1 MKRIIFALCLLIA
14 VTSCVSKKKYMV
26 AENGRLAALSRE
38 RVLNRNLGQQ
48 KDEIAK
54 LKQQITDLMSDTT
67 RLGQAIRDYRKSLY
81 SNLSEQEKLNML
93 LKEKMEK
100 LAEREATIN
109 KLQAEVDAQNARLHS
124 LLNSVKDALL
134 GFSSDELTVTE
145 KNGKIYVAMSDKL
158 LFESGSAQVNKQGAT
173 SRAVFLAS
181 VLGVDMG
188 MFYKRRDYSHIVDG
202 TNPIVAH
209 EFLGSSLDGKDV
221 WVVDDMISS
230 GGSMIDVAR
239 ELKKRN
245 AGRIFVI
252 ATFGLFTNGLEKFD
266 KAVEDGLIYKVVT
279 TNLAYQTPELLSREY
294 YISCDMSKYIA
305 YIIDTLNHDAS
316 ISDLLDPYQ
325 RIQTLVAKYKGEIPA
340 EE

>member
-109 KLQAEVDAQNARLHS
+109 KLQAEVDAQNARLQS

-158 LFESGSAQVNKQGAT
+158 LFESGSAQVNKQGKEALGKLAEVLKKQHDIDVFIEGHTDNKPIKTVQFKDNWDLSVVSAT
-173 SRAVFLAS
+173 SVVRILTKDYGVNPLQILPCGRGEFMPVDNNESVEGRAHN
-181 VLGVDMG
+181 
-188 MFYKRRDYSHIVDG
+188 RRTEIIMA
-202 TNPIVAH
+202 PK
-209 EFLGSSLDGKDV
+209 LDKLMD
-221 WVVDDMISS
+221 I
-230 GGSMIDVAR
+230 
-239 ELKKRN
+239 LK
-245 AGRIFVI
+245 
-252 ATFGLFTNGLEKFD
+252 
-266 KAVEDGLIYKVVT
+266 
-279 TNLAYQTPELLSREY
+279 
-294 YISCDMSKYIA
+294 
-305 YIIDTLNHDAS
+305 
-316 ISDLLDPYQ
+316 
-325 RIQTLVAKYKGEIPA
+325 
-340 EE
+340 

>member
-109 KLQAEVDAQNARLHS
+109 KLQAEVDAQNARLQS

-158 LFESGSAQVNKQGAT
+158 LFESGSAQVNNQGKEALGKLAEVLKKQHDIDVFIEGHTDNKPIKTVQFKDNWDLSVVRAT
-173 SRAVFLAS
+173 SVVRILTKDYGVNPLQILPCGRGEFMPVDNNESVEGRAHN
-181 VLGVDMG
+181 
-188 MFYKRRDYSHIVDG
+188 RRTEIIMA
-202 TNPIVAH
+202 PK
-209 EFLGSSLDGKDV
+209 LDKLMD
-221 WVVDDMISS
+221 I
-230 GGSMIDVAR
+230 
-239 ELKKRN
+239 LK
-245 AGRIFVI
+245 
-252 ATFGLFTNGLEKFD
+252 
-266 KAVEDGLIYKVVT
+266 
-279 TNLAYQTPELLSREY
+279 
-294 YISCDMSKYIA
+294 
-305 YIIDTLNHDAS
+305 
-316 ISDLLDPYQ
+316 
-325 RIQTLVAKYKGEIPA
+325 
-340 EE
+340 

>member
-109 KLQAEVDAQNARLHS
+109 KLQAEVDAQNARLQS

-145 KNGKIYVAMSDKL
+145 KNGKIYVAMSDEL
-158 LFESGSAQVNKQGAT
+158 LFESGSAQVNKQGKEALGKLAEVLKKQHDIDVFIEGHTDNKPIKTVQFKDNWDLSVVRAT
-173 SRAVFLAS
+173 SVVRILTKDYGVNPLQILPCGRGEFMPVDNNESVEGRAHN
-181 VLGVDMG
+181 
-188 MFYKRRDYSHIVDG
+188 RRTEIIMA
-202 TNPIVAH
+202 PK
-209 EFLGSSLDGKDV
+209 LDKLMD
-221 WVVDDMISS
+221 I
-230 GGSMIDVAR
+230 
-239 ELKKRN
+239 LK
-245 AGRIFVI
+245 
-252 ATFGLFTNGLEKFD
+252 
-266 KAVEDGLIYKVVT
+266 
-279 TNLAYQTPELLSREY
+279 
-294 YISCDMSKYIA
+294 
-305 YIIDTLNHDAS
+305 
-316 ISDLLDPYQ
+316 
-325 RIQTLVAKYKGEIPA
+325 
-340 EE
+340 

>member
-109 KLQAEVDAQNARLHS
+109 KLQAEVDAQNARLQS

-158 LFESGSAQVNKQGAT
+158 LFESGSAQVNKQGKEALGKLAEVLKKQHDIDVFIEGHTDNKPIKTVQFKDNWDLSVVRAT
-173 SRAVFLAS
+173 SVVRILTKDYGVNPLQILPCGRGEFMPVDNNESVERRAHN
-181 VLGVDMG
+181 
-188 MFYKRRDYSHIVDG
+188 RRTEIIMA
-202 TNPIVAH
+202 PK
-209 EFLGSSLDGKDV
+209 LDKLMD
-221 WVVDDMISS
+221 I
-230 GGSMIDVAR
+230 
-239 ELKKRN
+239 LK
-245 AGRIFVI
+245 
-252 ATFGLFTNGLEKFD
+252 
-266 KAVEDGLIYKVVT
+266 
-279 TNLAYQTPELLSREY
+279 
-294 YISCDMSKYIA
+294 
-305 YIIDTLNHDAS
+305 
-316 ISDLLDPYQ
+316 
-325 RIQTLVAKYKGEIPA
+325 
-340 EE
+340 

>member
-109 KLQAEVDAQNARLHS
+109 KLQAEVDAQNARLQS

-158 LFESGSAQVNKQGAT
+158 LFESGSAQVNKQGKEALGKLAEVLKKQHDIDVFIEGHTDNKPIKTVQFKDNWDLSVVRAT
-173 SRAVFLAS
+173 SVVRILT
-181 VLGVDMG
+181 
-188 MFYKRRDYSHIVDG
+188 RDYGVNPLQILPCGRGEFMPVDNNESVEG
-202 TNPIVAH
+202 RAH
-209 EFLGSSLDGKDV
+209 NRRTEIIMAPKLDKLMD
-221 WVVDDMISS
+221 I
-230 GGSMIDVAR
+230 
-239 ELKKRN
+239 LK
-245 AGRIFVI
+245 
-252 ATFGLFTNGLEKFD
+252 
-266 KAVEDGLIYKVVT
+266 
-279 TNLAYQTPELLSREY
+279 
-294 YISCDMSKYIA
+294 
-305 YIIDTLNHDAS
+305 
-316 ISDLLDPYQ
+316 
-325 RIQTLVAKYKGEIPA
+325 
-340 EE
+340 

>member
-48 KDEIAK
+48 KDETAK

-109 KLQAEVDAQNARLHS
+109 KLQAEVDAQNARLQS

-158 LFESGSAQVNKQGAT
+158 LFESGSAQVNKQGKEALGKLAEVLKKQHDIDVFIEGHTDNKPIKTVQFKDNWDLSVVRAT
-173 SRAVFLAS
+173 SVVRILTKDYGVNPLQILPCGRGEFMPVDNNESVEGRAHN
-181 VLGVDMG
+181 
-188 MFYKRRDYSHIVDG
+188 RRTEIIMA
-202 TNPIVAH
+202 PK
-209 EFLGSSLDGKDV
+209 LDKLMD
-221 WVVDDMISS
+221 I
-230 GGSMIDVAR
+230 
-239 ELKKRN
+239 LK
-245 AGRIFVI
+245 
-252 ATFGLFTNGLEKFD
+252 
-266 KAVEDGLIYKVVT
+266 
-279 TNLAYQTPELLSREY
+279 
-294 YISCDMSKYIA
+294 
-305 YIIDTLNHDAS
+305 
-316 ISDLLDPYQ
+316 
-325 RIQTLVAKYKGEIPA
+325 
-340 EE
+340 

>member
-109 KLQAEVDAQNARLHS
+109 KLQAEVDAQNARLQS

-134 GFSSDELTVTE
+134 GFSSDELTVAE

-158 LFESGSAQVNKQGAT
+158 LFESGSAQVNKQGKEALGKLAEVLKKQHDIDVFIEGHTDNKPIKTVQFKDNWDLSVVRAT
-173 SRAVFLAS
+173 SVVRILTKDYGVNPLQILPCGRGEFMPVDNNESVEGRAHN
-181 VLGVDMG
+181 
-188 MFYKRRDYSHIVDG
+188 RRTEIIMA
-202 TNPIVAH
+202 PK
-209 EFLGSSLDGKDV
+209 LDKLMD
-221 WVVDDMISS
+221 I
-230 GGSMIDVAR
+230 
-239 ELKKRN
+239 LK
-245 AGRIFVI
+245 
-252 ATFGLFTNGLEKFD
+252 
-266 KAVEDGLIYKVVT
+266 
-279 TNLAYQTPELLSREY
+279 
-294 YISCDMSKYIA
+294 
-305 YIIDTLNHDAS
+305 
-316 ISDLLDPYQ
+316 
-325 RIQTLVAKYKGEIPA
+325 
-340 EE
+340 

>member
-109 KLQAEVDAQNARLHS
+109 KLQAEVDAQNARLQS

-158 LFESGSAQVNKQGAT
+158 LFESGSAQVNKQGKEALGKLAEVLKKQHDIDVFIEGHTDNKPIKTVQFKDNWDLSVVRAT
-173 SRAVFLAS
+173 SVVRILTKDYGVNPLQILPCGRGECMPVDNNESVEGRAHN
-181 VLGVDMG
+181 
-188 MFYKRRDYSHIVDG
+188 RRTEIIMA
-202 TNPIVAH
+202 PK
-209 EFLGSSLDGKDV
+209 LDKLMD
-221 WVVDDMISS
+221 I
-230 GGSMIDVAR
+230 
-239 ELKKRN
+239 LK
-245 AGRIFVI
+245 
-252 ATFGLFTNGLEKFD
+252 
-266 KAVEDGLIYKVVT
+266 
-279 TNLAYQTPELLSREY
+279 
-294 YISCDMSKYIA
+294 
-305 YIIDTLNHDAS
+305 
-316 ISDLLDPYQ
+316 
-325 RIQTLVAKYKGEIPA
+325 
-340 EE
+340 

>member
-109 KLQAEVDAQNARLHS
+109 KLQAEVDAQNARLQS

-158 LFESGSAQVNKQGAT
+158 LFESGSAQVNKQGKEALGKLAEVLKKQHDIDVFIEGHTDNKPIKTVQFKDNWDLSVVRAT
-173 SRAVFLAS
+173 SVVRILTKDYGVNGNLLPQILPCGRGEFMPVDNNESVEGRAHN
-181 VLGVDMG
+181 
-188 MFYKRRDYSHIVDG
+188 RRTEIIMA
-202 TNPIVAH
+202 PK
-209 EFLGSSLDGKDV
+209 LDKLMD
-221 WVVDDMISS
+221 I
-230 GGSMIDVAR
+230 
-239 ELKKRN
+239 LK
-245 AGRIFVI
+245 
-252 ATFGLFTNGLEKFD
+252 
-266 KAVEDGLIYKVVT
+266 
-279 TNLAYQTPELLSREY
+279 
-294 YISCDMSKYIA
+294 
-305 YIIDTLNHDAS
+305 
-316 ISDLLDPYQ
+316 
-325 RIQTLVAKYKGEIPA
+325 
-340 EE
+340 

>member
-81 SNLSEQEKLNML
+81 SNLSEQEKLNIL

-109 KLQAEVDAQNARLHS
+109 KLQAEVDAQNARLQS

-158 LFESGSAQVNKQGAT
+158 LFESGSAQVNKQGKEALGKLAEVLKKQNDIDVFIEGHTDNKPIKTVQFKDNWDLSVVRAT
-173 SRAVFLAS
+173 SVVRILTKDYGVNPLQILPCGRGEFMPVDNNESIEGRAHN
-181 VLGVDMG
+181 
-188 MFYKRRDYSHIVDG
+188 RRTEIIMA
-202 TNPIVAH
+202 PK
-209 EFLGSSLDGKDV
+209 LDKLMD
-221 WVVDDMISS
+221 I
-230 GGSMIDVAR
+230 
-239 ELKKRN
+239 LK
-245 AGRIFVI
+245 
-252 ATFGLFTNGLEKFD
+252 
-266 KAVEDGLIYKVVT
+266 
-279 TNLAYQTPELLSREY
+279 
-294 YISCDMSKYIA
+294 
-305 YIIDTLNHDAS
+305 
-316 ISDLLDPYQ
+316 
-325 RIQTLVAKYKGEIPA
+325 
-340 EE
+340 

>member
-109 KLQAEVDAQNARLHS
+109 KLQAEVDAQNARLQS

-158 LFESGSAQVNKQGAT
+158 LFESGSAQVNKQGKEALGKLAEVLKKQHDIDVFIEGHTDNKPIKTVQFKDNWDLSVVRAT
-173 SRAVFLAS
+173 SVVRILTKDY
-181 VLGVDMG
+181 GV
-188 MFYKRRDYSHIVDG
+188 
-202 TNPIVAH
+202 NPLQI
-209 EFLGSSLDGKDV
+209 LPC
-221 WVVDDMISS
+221 
-230 GGSMIDVAR
+230 
-239 ELKKRN
+239 
-245 AGRIFVI
+245 GR
-252 ATFGLFTNGLEKFD
+252 
-266 KAVEDGLIYKVVT
+266 
-279 TNLAYQTPELLSREY
+279 REY
-294 YISCDMSKYIA
+294 MPVDNNESVEGRA
-305 YIIDTLNHDAS
+305 HNRRTEIIMAPK
-316 ISDLLDPYQ
+316 LDKLMD
-325 RIQTLVAKYKGEIPA
+325 ILK
-340 EE
+340 

>member
-1 MKRIIFALCLLIA
+1 MKRIILALCLLIA

-109 KLQAEVDAQNARLHS
+109 KLQAEVDAQNARLQS

-158 LFESGSAQVNKQGAT
+158 LFESGSAQVNKQGKEALGKLAEVLKKQHDIDVFIEGHTDNKPIKTVQFKDNWDLSVVRAT
-173 SRAVFLAS
+173 SVVRILTKDYGVNPLQILPCGRGEFMPVDNNESVEGRAHN
-181 VLGVDMG
+181 
-188 MFYKRRDYSHIVDG
+188 RRTEIIMA
-202 TNPIVAH
+202 PK
-209 EFLGSSLDGKDV
+209 LDKLMD
-221 WVVDDMISS
+221 I
-230 GGSMIDVAR
+230 
-239 ELKKRN
+239 LK
-245 AGRIFVI
+245 
-252 ATFGLFTNGLEKFD
+252 
-266 KAVEDGLIYKVVT
+266 
-279 TNLAYQTPELLSREY
+279 
-294 YISCDMSKYIA
+294 
-305 YIIDTLNHDAS
+305 
-316 ISDLLDPYQ
+316 
-325 RIQTLVAKYKGEIPA
+325 
-340 EE
+340 

>member
-109 KLQAEVDAQNARLHS
+109 KLQAEVDAQNARLQS

-158 LFESGSAQVNKQGAT
+158 LFESGSAQVNKQGKEALGKLAEVLKKQHDIDVFIEGHTDNKPIKTVQFKDNWDLSVVRAT
-173 SRAVFLAS
+173 SVVRILTKDYGVNPLQILPCGRGEFMPVDNNESVEGRAHN
-181 VLGVDMG
+181 
-188 MFYKRRDYSHIVDG
+188 RRIEIIMA
-202 TNPIVAH
+202 PK
-209 EFLGSSLDGKDV
+209 LDKLMD
-221 WVVDDMISS
+221 I
-230 GGSMIDVAR
+230 
-239 ELKKRN
+239 LK
-245 AGRIFVI
+245 
-252 ATFGLFTNGLEKFD
+252 
-266 KAVEDGLIYKVVT
+266 
-279 TNLAYQTPELLSREY
+279 
-294 YISCDMSKYIA
+294 
-305 YIIDTLNHDAS
+305 
-316 ISDLLDPYQ
+316 
-325 RIQTLVAKYKGEIPA
+325 
-340 EE
+340 

>member
-109 KLQAEVDAQNARLHS
+109 KLQAEVDAQNARLQS

-158 LFESGSAQVNKQGAT
+158 LFESGSAQVNKQGKEALGKLAEVLKKQHDIDVFIEGHTDNKPIKTVQFKDNWDLSVVRAT
-173 SRAVFLAS
+173 SVVPILTKDYGVNPLQILPCGRGEFMPVDNNESVEGRAHN
-181 VLGVDMG
+181 
-188 MFYKRRDYSHIVDG
+188 RRTEIIMA
-202 TNPIVAH
+202 PK
-209 EFLGSSLDGKDV
+209 LDKLMD
-221 WVVDDMISS
+221 I
-230 GGSMIDVAR
+230 
-239 ELKKRN
+239 LK
-245 AGRIFVI
+245 
-252 ATFGLFTNGLEKFD
+252 
-266 KAVEDGLIYKVVT
+266 
-279 TNLAYQTPELLSREY
+279 
-294 YISCDMSKYIA
+294 
-305 YIIDTLNHDAS
+305 
-316 ISDLLDPYQ
+316 
-325 RIQTLVAKYKGEIPA
+325 
-340 EE
+340 

>member
-14 VTSCVSKKKYMV
+14 VTSCVSKKKYVV

-109 KLQAEVDAQNARLHS
+109 KLQAEVDAQNARLQS

-158 LFESGSAQVNKQGAT
+158 LFESGSAQVNKQGKEALGKLAEVLKQQHDIGVFIEGHTDNKPIKTVQFKDNWDLSVVRAT
-173 SRAVFLAS
+173 SVVRILTKDYGVNPLQILPCGRGEFMPVDNNESVEGRAHN
-181 VLGVDMG
+181 
-188 MFYKRRDYSHIVDG
+188 RRTEIIMA
-202 TNPIVAH
+202 PK
-209 EFLGSSLDGKDV
+209 LDKLMD
-221 WVVDDMISS
+221 I
-230 GGSMIDVAR
+230 
-239 ELKKRN
+239 LK
-245 AGRIFVI
+245 
-252 ATFGLFTNGLEKFD
+252 
-266 KAVEDGLIYKVVT
+266 
-279 TNLAYQTPELLSREY
+279 
-294 YISCDMSKYIA
+294 
-305 YIIDTLNHDAS
+305 
-316 ISDLLDPYQ
+316 
-325 RIQTLVAKYKGEIPA
+325 
-340 EE
+340 

>member
-14 VTSCVSKKKYMV
+14 VTSCVSKKKYVV

-109 KLQAEVDAQNARLHS
+109 KLQAEVDAQNARLQS

-145 KNGKIYVAMSDKL
+145 KNGKIYVAMLDKL
-158 LFESGSAQVNKQGAT
+158 LFESGSAQVNKQGKEALGKLAEVLKKQHDIDVFIEGHTDNKPIKTVQFKDNWDLSVVRAT
-173 SRAVFLAS
+173 SVVRILTKDYGVNPLQILPCGRGEFMPVDNNESVEGRAHN
-181 VLGVDMG
+181 
-188 MFYKRRDYSHIVDG
+188 RRTEIIMA
-202 TNPIVAH
+202 PK
-209 EFLGSSLDGKDV
+209 LDKLMD
-221 WVVDDMISS
+221 I
-230 GGSMIDVAR
+230 
-239 ELKKRN
+239 LK
-245 AGRIFVI
+245 
-252 ATFGLFTNGLEKFD
+252 
-266 KAVEDGLIYKVVT
+266 
-279 TNLAYQTPELLSREY
+279 
-294 YISCDMSKYIA
+294 
-305 YIIDTLNHDAS
+305 
-316 ISDLLDPYQ
+316 
-325 RIQTLVAKYKGEIPA
+325 
-340 EE
+340 

>member
-67 RLGQAIRDYRKSLY
+67 RLGQAIRDYRKPLY

-109 KLQAEVDAQNARLHS
+109 KLQAEVDAQNARLQS

-158 LFESGSAQVNKQGAT
+158 LFESGSAQVNKQGKEALGKLAEVLKKQHDIDVFIEGHTDNKPIKTVQFKDNWDLSVVRAT
-173 SRAVFLAS
+173 SVVRILTKDYGVNPLQILPCGRGEFMPVDNNESVEGRAHN
-181 VLGVDMG
+181 
-188 MFYKRRDYSHIVDG
+188 RRTEIIMA
-202 TNPIVAH
+202 PK
-209 EFLGSSLDGKDV
+209 LDKLMD
-221 WVVDDMISS
+221 I
-230 GGSMIDVAR
+230 
-239 ELKKRN
+239 LK
-245 AGRIFVI
+245 
-252 ATFGLFTNGLEKFD
+252 
-266 KAVEDGLIYKVVT
+266 
-279 TNLAYQTPELLSREY
+279 
-294 YISCDMSKYIA
+294 
-305 YIIDTLNHDAS
+305 
-316 ISDLLDPYQ
+316 
-325 RIQTLVAKYKGEIPA
+325 
-340 EE
+340 

>member
-48 KDEIAK
+48 KDEIVK

-109 KLQAEVDAQNARLHS
+109 KLQAEVDAQNARLQS

-158 LFESGSAQVNKQGAT
+158 LFESGSAQVNKQGKEALGKLAEVLKKQHDIDVFIEGHTDNKPIKTVQFKDNWDLSVVRAT
-173 SRAVFLAS
+173 SVVRILTKDYGVNPLQILPCGRGEFMPVDNNESVEGRAHN
-181 VLGVDMG
+181 
-188 MFYKRRDYSHIVDG
+188 RRTEIIMA
-202 TNPIVAH
+202 PK
-209 EFLGSSLDGKDV
+209 LDKLMD
-221 WVVDDMISS
+221 I
-230 GGSMIDVAR
+230 
-239 ELKKRN
+239 LK
-245 AGRIFVI
+245 
-252 ATFGLFTNGLEKFD
+252 
-266 KAVEDGLIYKVVT
+266 
-279 TNLAYQTPELLSREY
+279 
-294 YISCDMSKYIA
+294 
-305 YIIDTLNHDAS
+305 
-316 ISDLLDPYQ
+316 
-325 RIQTLVAKYKGEIPA
+325 
-340 EE
+340 

>member
-67 RLGQAIRDYRKSLY
+67 RLGQAIREYRKSLY

-109 KLQAEVDAQNARLHS
+109 KLQAEVDAQNARLQS

-158 LFESGSAQVNKQGAT
+158 LFESGSAQVNKQGKEALGKLAEVLKKQHDIDVFIEGHTDNKPIKTVQFKDNWDLSVVRAT
-173 SRAVFLAS
+173 SVVRILTKDYGVNPLQILPCGRGEFMPVDNNESVEGRAHN
-181 VLGVDMG
+181 
-188 MFYKRRDYSHIVDG
+188 RRTEIIMA
-202 TNPIVAH
+202 PK
-209 EFLGSSLDGKDV
+209 LDKLMD
-221 WVVDDMISS
+221 I
-230 GGSMIDVAR
+230 
-239 ELKKRN
+239 LK
-245 AGRIFVI
+245 
-252 ATFGLFTNGLEKFD
+252 
-266 KAVEDGLIYKVVT
+266 
-279 TNLAYQTPELLSREY
+279 
-294 YISCDMSKYIA
+294 
-305 YIIDTLNHDAS
+305 
-316 ISDLLDPYQ
+316 
-325 RIQTLVAKYKGEIPA
+325 
-340 EE
+340 

>member
-26 AENGRLAALSRE
+26 AENGRLAALCRE

-109 KLQAEVDAQNARLHS
+109 KLQAEVDAQNARLQS

-145 KNGKIYVAMSDKL
+145 KNGKIYVAMADKL
-158 LFESGSAQVNKQGAT
+158 LF
-173 SRAVFLAS
+173 
-181 VLGVDMG
+181 
-188 MFYKRRDYSHIVDG
+188 
-202 TNPIVAH
+202 
-209 EFLGSSLDGKDV
+209 
-221 WVVDDMISS
+221 
-230 GGSMIDVAR
+230 
-239 ELKKRN
+239 
-245 AGRIFVI
+245 
-252 ATFGLFTNGLEKFD
+252 
-266 KAVEDGLIYKVVT
+266 
-279 TNLAYQTPELLSREY
+279 
-294 YISCDMSKYIA
+294 
-305 YIIDTLNHDAS
+305 
-316 ISDLLDPYQ
+316 
-325 RIQTLVAKYKGEIPA
+325 
-340 EE
+340 

>member
-109 KLQAEVDAQNARLHS
+109 KLQAEVDAQNARLQS

-158 LFESGSAQVNKQGAT
+158 LFESGSAQVNKQGKEALGKLAEVLKKQHDIDVFIEGHTDNKPIKTVQFKDNWDLSVVRAT
-173 SRAVFLAS
+173 SVVRILTKDYGVNPLQILPCGRGEFMPVDNNESVEGRAHN
-181 VLGVDMG
+181 
-188 MFYKRRDYSHIVDG
+188 RRTEIIMA
-202 TNPIVAH
+202 PK
-209 EFLGSSLDGKDV
+209 LDKL
-221 WVVDDMISS
+221 M
-230 GGSMIDVAR
+230 
-239 ELKKRN
+239 
-245 AGRIFVI
+245 
-252 ATFGLFTNGLEKFD
+252 
-266 KAVEDGLIYKVVT
+266 
-279 TNLAYQTPELLSREY
+279 
-294 YISCDMSKYIA
+294 
-305 YIIDTLNHDAS
+305 
-316 ISDLLDPYQ
+316 DLL
-325 RIQTLVAKYKGEIPA
+325 K
-340 EE
+340 

>member
-14 VTSCVSKKKYMV
+14 VTSCVSKKKYVV

-109 KLQAEVDAQNARLHS
+109 KLQAEVDAQNARLES

-158 LFESGSAQVNKQGAT
+158 LFESGSAQVNKQGKEALGKLAEVLKKQHDIDVFIEGHTDNKPIKTVQFKDNWDLSVVRAT
-173 SRAVFLAS
+173 SVVRILTKDYGVNPLQILPCGRGEFMPVDNNESVEGRAHN
-181 VLGVDMG
+181 
-188 MFYKRRDYSHIVDG
+188 RRTEIIMA
-202 TNPIVAH
+202 PK
-209 EFLGSSLDGKDV
+209 LDKLMD
-221 WVVDDMISS
+221 I
-230 GGSMIDVAR
+230 
-239 ELKKRN
+239 LK
-245 AGRIFVI
+245 
-252 ATFGLFTNGLEKFD
+252 
-266 KAVEDGLIYKVVT
+266 
-279 TNLAYQTPELLSREY
+279 
-294 YISCDMSKYIA
+294 
-305 YIIDTLNHDAS
+305 
-316 ISDLLDPYQ
+316 
-325 RIQTLVAKYKGEIPA
+325 
-340 EE
+340 

>member
-109 KLQAEVDAQNARLHS
+109 KLQAEVDAQNARLQS
-124 LLNSVKDALL
+124 LLNSVKYALL
-134 GFSSDELTVTE
+134 AFSSDELTVTQN
-145 KNGKIYVAMSDKL
+145 NGKIYVAMSDKL
-158 LFESGSAQVNKQGAT
+158 LFESGSAQVNKQGKEALGKLAEVLKKQHDIDVFIEGHTDNKPIKTVQFKDNWDLSVVRAT
-173 SRAVFLAS
+173 SVVRILTKDYGVNPLQILPCGRGEFMPVDNNESVEGRAHN
-181 VLGVDMG
+181 
-188 MFYKRRDYSHIVDG
+188 RRTEIIMA
-202 TNPIVAH
+202 PK
-209 EFLGSSLDGKDV
+209 LDKLMD
-221 WVVDDMISS
+221 I
-230 GGSMIDVAR
+230 
-239 ELKKRN
+239 LK
-245 AGRIFVI
+245 
-252 ATFGLFTNGLEKFD
+252 
-266 KAVEDGLIYKVVT
+266 
-279 TNLAYQTPELLSREY
+279 
-294 YISCDMSKYIA
+294 
-305 YIIDTLNHDAS
+305 
-316 ISDLLDPYQ
+316 
-325 RIQTLVAKYKGEIPA
+325 
-340 EE
+340 